1 MPVAAA
7 GGGVAMG
14 NALSRAWRVSG
25 TGLSFALFGIGGV
38 LLWLVVFPLLAL
50 AIGDRRRRARVARR
64 LVHHAFRGFMRFMR
78 AVGVLSFEVR
88 GGERLQR
95 DGLLVLANHPTL
107 IDIVFLVSLLPNADC
122 VVRSGLARNPFTR
135 GPINATGY
143 AANHDGAA
151 LVDDCVA
158 SVRGGSSL
166 VIFPEGTRSPHEGG
180 LQPFQRGAANIAV
193 RGGIDITPV
202 LVRCDPPTLRKG
214 EKWYRVPPR
223 RFHISI
229 EVLPDLP
236 VGPFV
241 AGVPEPL
248 AARRLTGHLTQLFTT
263 ELARARA
270 RS

>member
-1 MPVAAA
+1 MTDASAP
-7 GGGVAMG
+7 
-14 NALSRAWRVSG
+14 RWWRVLG
-25 TGLSFALFGIGGV
+25 TGASFALFGVGGV

-50 AIGDRRRRARVARR
+50 FVRDPARRARIARR
-64 LVHHAFRGFMRFMR
+64 LVHRSFGGFMRFMR
-78 AVGVLSFEVR
+78 GVGVLTFEVS
-88 GGERLQR
+88 GGERLRR

-143 AANHDGAA
+143 VSNADGAA
-151 LVDDCVA
+151 LIEDCVA
-158 SVRGGSSL
+158 SVAGGSTL
-166 VIFPEGTRSPHEGG
+166 VIFPEGTRSPFDGG
-180 LQPFQRGAANIAV
+180 LQPLQRGAANVAV
-193 RGGIDITPV
+193 RGRIDVTPV
-202 LVRCDPPTLRKG
+202 LIRCTPPTLRKG

-241 AGVPEPL
+241 ADTPEPL
-248 AARRLTGHLTQLFTT
+248 AARRLTEHLALFFAT

-270 RS
+270 RT